1 MTPVH
6 QSVEGSFPFVVSCK
20 RTRIIEVQ
28 VPSGDLDPRRVFSLS
43 SDSLQLGMFRK
54 LRQGKGGGECGD
66 PLLTLP
72 RGYYLRALFTEMSL
86 RDALTPE
93 TRVYSDLAEY

>member
-1 MTPVH
+1 
-6 QSVEGSFPFVVSCK
+6 
-20 RTRIIEVQ
+20 
-28 VPSGDLDPRRVFSLS
+28 
-43 SDSLQLGMFRK
+43 MFRK
-54 LRQGKGGGECGD
+54 LRQGKGGWDECGD

-72 RGYYLRALFTEMSL
+72 RGYYLRALFTEMIS